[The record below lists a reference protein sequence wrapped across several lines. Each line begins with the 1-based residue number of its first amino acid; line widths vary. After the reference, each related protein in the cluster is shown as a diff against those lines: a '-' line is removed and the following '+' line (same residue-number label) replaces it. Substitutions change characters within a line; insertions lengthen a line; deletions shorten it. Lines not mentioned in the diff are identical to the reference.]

1 MYRAWLNLLMAP
13 LAVVMLMTGCS
24 TTERVTRRSQL
35 ANPYATGPIAVL
47 MKNGTQYRLENYR
60 LDDSTLQALSGSF
73 EFPPDGTGARGF
85 QGEIPLRDIAI
96 VQTSSTSFGKAL
108 FGIGVTAVFVGAAIS
123 YLGGDNSFRIGQQVR
138 YVGPMGGGGGESC
151 PSIYSWNGGGYVL
164 EGEAF
169 GTALGKALETDSWIA
184 LPSLTVSHGVLKLR
198 VANERAETHFVNSV
212 RLVAAEVNSGET
224 LCVGSDGTLWPLA
237 HLTAPVSAVERGGK
251 NILPQV
257 ISRDGKYWQSDVVPP
272 SPSDDFTD
280 ELLVRFVKPEGGT
293 AGSVSLVLTA
303 INTDLSAAAFS
314 KICGYLGSQTLDFM
328 KAIEQDP
335 EMIASLRWW
344 KDQSRLRVSA
354 WNGRDWVNIGEVT
367 PEATAV
373 PFARLVRFST
383 TIMMDDTAV
392 IRLESLRD
400 VWKIDAIQVDWTPAQ
415 PLQVRPVRLI
425 SAVGP
430 EGDDVAASIASGD
443 DQHVVLLPPE
453 TMNLTFEPIRPSP
466 KKKVVYAVNVAGYL
480 HEWIPQAKDTS
491 IATVV
496 SLIPSAQRLEFL
508 KLIFRNKGVLL
519 PAIYSEWYTLRRQLE
534 SR

>member
-1 MYRAWLNLLMAP
+1 MIRTSWNLLIASLIAG
-13 LAVVMLMTGCS
+13 LAIEGCS

-35 ANPYATGPIAVL
+35 ADPYATGPLTVL
-47 MKNGTQYRLENYR
+47 MKNGTQFRLENYR
-60 LDDSTLQALSGSF
+60 LHDSTLQALSGST
-73 EFPPDGTGARGF
+73 ELLPDGQGARDF
-85 QGEIPLRDIAI
+85 QGHVPLRDIAV
-96 VQTSSTSFGKAL
+96 VQTSSTSLGKAL
-108 FGIGVTAVFVGAAIS
+108 LGIGITAVFVGTAIS
-123 YLGGDNSFRIGQQVR
+123 FFGGDDALTMGQEVR
-138 YVGPMGGGGGESC
+138 YVGPGGGGGESC

-184 LPSLTVSHGVLKLR
+184 LPSLTASHGVLKLR
-198 VANERAETHFVNSV
+198 IANERAETHFVNSV
-212 RLVAAEVNSGET
+212 RLVAAEVDAGKT
-224 LCVGSDGTLWPLA
+224 LCVGSDGTLWP
-237 HLTAPVSAVERGGK
+237 TANPVAPIAARDRGAK
-251 NILPQV
+251 NILQEV
-257 ISRDGKYWQSDVVPP
+257 GNRDGKYWQSEIAAP
-272 SPSDDFTD
+272 SQSDDFTD
-280 ELLVRFVKPEGGT
+280 ELMVRFVKPQGRST
-293 AGSVSLVLTA
+293 GSVSLVITA

-314 KICGYLGSQTLDFM
+314 KICSLLGSQTLDFM

-373 PFARLVRFST
+373 PFTRLVRFST
-383 TIMMDDTAV
+383 TITTDDTVV

-400 VWKIDAIQVDWTPAQ
+400 VWKIDAVGVDWTPVQ
-415 PLQVRPVRLI
+415 PLKVRPVRLI
-425 SAVGP
+425 SAAGP
-430 EGDDVAASIASGD
+430 EGDDVAALIASGD

-453 TMNLTFEPIRPSP
+453 TMNLTFEPIRPSSE
-466 KKKVVYAVNVAGYL
+466 KKVVYAVNVAGYL
-480 HEWIPQAKDTS
+480 HEWIPRAKDTS

-519 PAIYSEWYTLRRQLE
+519 PAIYSEWYAVRQKLE